1 MRRLHICNSI
11 QIIRKIALPLPFVF
25 VFVSLSIF
33 SGGLGAANVYAQV
46 FPPIQQFPQPIQ
58 QFPQPIQQFP
68 QQSLAPSQSVPLLPP
83 VQTTFPPSIFPPTQ
97 SFIPQTSFAV
107 PTGSLSPWFPS
118 VPAIACGG
126 TFSLSI
132 VGDVSSKNSNSGDHS
147 SKNSNSGDH
156 NDKKT
161 IALQVKAA
169 GGTALDQNSISGQI
183 FQGNKNIKNNNGN
196 NFNIKSISNDCQV
209 PTFIK

>member
-1 MRRLHICNSI
+1 MRRLHICTSI

-25 VFVSLSIF
+25 VSLSIF
-33 SGGLGAANVYAQV
+33 SGGLGVANVYAQV
-46 FPPIQQFPQPIQ
+46 FPPVN

-68 QQSLAPSQSVPLLPP
+68 QQSLAPSQLPASVPLLPP

-118 VPAIACGG
+118 IPAIACGG

-161 IALQVKAA
+161 IALQVK
-169 GGTALDQNSISGQI
+169 GSRRNCSRP
-183 FQGNKNIKNNNGN
+183 K
-196 NFNIKSISNDCQV
+196 FNIRANISR
-209 PTFIK
+209 

>member
-1 MRRLHICNSI
+1 MRRLHICTSI

-25 VFVSLSIF
+25 VFVSLSII
-33 SGGLGAANVYAQV
+33 SSGLGAAKVYAQV
-46 FPPIQQFPQPIQ
+46 FPPVNQFPQPIQ
-58 QFPQPIQQFP
+58 PFP
-68 QQSLAPSQSVPLLPP
+68 QQSLAPPQSVPLLPP
-83 VQTTFPPSIFPPTQ
+83 PQTTFAPSIFPPTS

-118 VPAIACGG
+118 IPAIACGG

-132 VGDVSSKNSNSGDHS
+132 VGDVSIKNSNNGDHS
-147 SKNSNSGDH
+147 SKNSNNGDH

-161 IALQVKAA
+161 IAVQVKAA

-183 FQGNKNIKNNNGN
+183 FQGTKNIKNNNGN
-196 NFNIKSISNDCQV
+196 NFHIKSISNDCQV
-209 PTFIK
+209 PMFIK

>member
-1 MRRLHICNSI
+1 MRKLQFYTSI
-11 QIIRKIALPLPFVF
+11 QMIWKIALSLPFVF
-25 VFVSLSIF
+25 LSLSIF
-33 SGGLGAANVYAQV
+33 IGGLGAPNAYAQLL
-46 FPPIQQFPQPIQ
+46 PPVNQFPQPIQ
-58 QFPQPIQQFP
+58 PFP
-68 QQSLAPSQSVPLLPP
+68 QQSLAPSQSFPLLPP
-83 VQTTFPPSIFPPTQ
+83 PQTTFAPSIFPPTQ
-97 SFIPQTSFAV
+97 SVIPQTSFAV

-118 VPAIACGG
+118 IPAIACGG

-132 VGDVSSKNSNSGDHS
+132 VGDVSSNNGNNGDHSTKNSN
-147 SKNSNSGDH
+147 NGDH
-156 NDKKT
+156 NGKKT

-183 FQGNKNIKNNNGN
+183 FQGSKNIKDNNGK

>member
-1 MRRLHICNSI
+1 MKILQIYTSI
-11 QIIRKIALPLPFVF
+11 QMIRKVALPLPFVF
-25 VFVSLSIF
+25 VSLSII
-33 SGGLGAANVYAQV
+33 SGGLGASPNAYAQV
-46 FPPIQQFPQPIQ
+46 FPPVNQFPQPIQ
-58 QFPQPIQQFP
+58 SFP

-118 VPAIACGG
+118 IPAIACGG

-169 GGTALDQNSISGQI
+169 GGTAL
-183 FQGNKNIKNNNGN
+183 
-196 NFNIKSISNDCQV
+196 
-209 PTFIK
+209 